1 MIVGGGVVYKNPAL
15 CLNKG
20 MMAGKIKE
28 NNQNTKEQL
37 AAHIV
42 DYVRDE
48 LLISL
53 PFLNRAILKM
63 PVEFLTKA
71 DVSEEILGGVA
82 FATNGAVIYT
92 DADKVIDLFEKERG
106 RLQRVYLHMIF
117 HCIFSHPFKYDKMA
131 QDLWDFSADVAVE
144 DAVMRLGIKSLELP
158 DDNDRKRVIE
168 ETGEAIG
175 EVTAERI
182 YHGLIWDKGLKKR
195 LLKKAELFKQDSH
208 RRWSYNNE
216 IPEMMETNKGVHDV
230 MEDNAREWVKL
241 SSSSRI
247 AMQTKTKGF
256 GEETGGKTW
265 RIPKVYRDNNDYRDF
280 LKQFAVNCEEVHIN
294 REEFDYIYYT
304 YGLELYEDMP
314 LIEPLEYRDAAKI
327 RELVIAIDTSGS
339 TQGRKVRSFLNRTYS
354 IFKQSG
360 SFFKHMNVHIIQ
372 CDSEVQ
378 KDVKITSEEQFERY
392 MQNIE
397 IIGAGGTSFVPVF
410 NYVNKLIDRGEF
422 VNLQG
427 LLYFTDGMG
436 RFPEKKPP
444 YKTAFIFQGGGEIP
458 EVPPWALKLVLQ
470 DETVVD

>member
-1 MIVGGGVVYKNPAL
+1 M
-15 CLNKG
+15 
-20 MMAGKIKE
+20 
-28 NNQNTKEQL
+28 
-37 AAHIV
+37 H
-42 DYVRDE
+42 
-48 LLISL
+48 
-53 PFLNRAILKM
+53 
-63 PVEFLTKA
+63 
-71 DVSEEILGGVA
+71 
-82 FATNGAVIYT
+82 
-92 DADKVIDLFEKERG
+92 
-106 RLQRVYLHMIF
+106 LH
-117 HCIFSHPFKYDKMA
+117 H
-131 QDLWDFSADVAVE
+131 
-144 DAVMRLGIKSLELP
+144 
-158 DDNDRKRVIE
+158 
-168 ETGEAIG
+168 
-175 EVTAERI
+175 
-182 YHGLIWDKGLKKR
+182 
-195 LLKKAELFKQDSH
+195 
-208 RRWSYNNE
+208 
-216 IPEMMETNKGVHDV
+216 
-230 MEDNAREWVKL
+230 
-241 SSSSRI
+241 
-247 AMQTKTKGF
+247 
-256 GEETGGKTW
+256 
-265 RIPKVYRDNNDYRDF
+265 RDF

-314 LIEPLEYRDAAKI
+314 HIEPLEYRDAAKI

-339 TQGRKVRSFLNRTYS
+339 TKGRKVRSFLNRTYS

-458 EVPPWALKLVLQ
+458 EVPPWAMKLVLQ